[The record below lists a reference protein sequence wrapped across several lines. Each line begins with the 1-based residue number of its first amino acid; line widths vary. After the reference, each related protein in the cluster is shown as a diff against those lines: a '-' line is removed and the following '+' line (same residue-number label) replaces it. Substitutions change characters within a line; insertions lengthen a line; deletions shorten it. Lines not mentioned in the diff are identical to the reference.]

1 MSLQLVPPLKNL
13 GEVMAAFRLLARRAQ
28 VHPGCLKCQV
38 ENDETNE
45 GIVIFQEEWLSWDG
59 LEQYI
64 QSDNFLRILQLMET
78 STVEPTLR
86 FEGPNK
92 VCGMELV
99 ESLRQKTKTP

>member
-1 MSLQLVPPLKNL
+1 MPPLKNL

-28 VHPGCLKCQV
+28 VHPGCSVSRV
-38 ENDETNE
+38 EKEELNE

-64 QSDNFLRILQLMET
+64 QSDDFLRILQLMET
-78 STVEPTLR
+78 STTEPTLR
-86 FEGPNK
+86 FEGPDR

-99 ESLRQKTKTP
+99 ESLRQKTNTV